1 MELHDQT
8 ITIHSTTVLVIIS
21 QLLRSSRTWDW
32 PTPAPTYRP
41 STLSAR
47 AGSEVTKAAAP
58 ITNPSSAFRIVA
70 CRSGSILFGSPR
82 KPPILRSHF
91 APAARAAVTKRK
103 SRDRRFTGPVPLA
116 AIEPRARTRFMLS
129 AVAPLQGKAS
139 GTARSRF
146 ERGGYRRSRRQR
158 ARCRVPGAGAPGR
171 AEPDGA
177 RSAPAVVNHAQIDCE
192 IAVGDG
198 RAGSDPDPERPARR
212 DEGDDQRSDQPD
224 PEKHVRL
231 RNRMPRCK
239 HSLTTASQTC
249 EYKPNYLQFRRTI
262 LIYIT
267 GAPASARGEPV
278 RRRRPSGALRQ
289 PARGRNSHLRNSRI
303 CRNT

>member
-116 AIEPRARTRFMLS
+116 AIEPRANAFHAFGCRATARKSFGHCAIALRTRWLS
-129 AVAPLQGKAS
+129 AKP
-139 GTARSRF
+139 TPARSL
-146 ERGGYRRSRRQR
+146 
-158 ARCRVPGAGAPGR
+158 PG
-171 AEPDGA
+171 
-177 RSAPAVVNHAQIDCE
+177 S
-192 IAVGDG
+192 
-198 RAGSDPDPERPARR
+198 
-212 DEGDDQRSDQPD
+212 
-224 PEKHVRL
+224 
-231 RNRMPRCK
+231 
-239 HSLTTASQTC
+239 
-249 EYKPNYLQFRRTI
+249 
-262 LIYIT
+262 
-267 GAPASARGEPV
+267 
-278 RRRRPSGALRQ
+278 RRRRARAGRTGRRALSARRRQ
-289 PARGRNSHLRNSRI
+289 SRANRLRDRGRRRQG
-303 CRNT
+303 RE